1 MINMLIDLFRY
12 LRDEWAVERI
22 IRKLRKRGKA
32 RRK

>member
-12 LRDEWAVERI
+12 LRDEWVIMRI
-22 IRKLRKRGKA
+22 LRKFRKRGKA

>member
-1 MINMLIDLFRY
+1 MINLLIYLFRY
-12 LRDEWAVERI
+12 LRDEWKVEWI